1 MILGLGIDVARV
13 DRIAKALERFGQRFL
28 DRCFTPYEQ
37 ALCLARPNPASA
49 LAMRFAAKEAFSKA
63 IGLGMRGVAW
73 KEIEVRHTRAGKPYL
88 VLYSRAEQ
96 VARRMGV
103 SGSHVSL
110 TDEAGVGAAVVVL
123 EGDDIR
129 AVPKRA

>member
-13 DRIAKALERFGQRFL
+13 DRIGKTLERFGQRFL

-37 ALCLARPNPASA
+37 KLCLSRPHPASA

-63 IGLGMRGVAW
+63 VGLGMRGVAW
-73 KEIEVRHTRAGKPYL
+73 REIEVRHTRAGKPFL
-88 VLYSRAEQ
+88 VLHARAKK
-96 VARRMGV
+96 VARELGV
-103 SGSHVSL
+103 GGSHVSL

-123 EGDDIR
+123 ED
-129 AVPKRA
+129 